1 VAVKLGHTRQFSG
14 GTLRITTFL
23 TDSWGWLVGFADLG
37 FNVDGG
43 GAAYCDMVHQG
54 ATVDVGGSSRLLRLA
69 WNCLD
74 MSGDDLRM
82 PVVQGIL
89 TRHMLA

>member
-14 GTLRITTFL
+14 NTQWIPTFL

-37 FNVDGG
+37 FKVDGG

-54 ATVDVGGSSRLLRLA
+54 AMVDVVHRGCFDWPGSA
-69 WNCLD
+69 WICLE
-74 MSGDDLRM
+74 MTCECLWFK
-82 PVVQGIL
+82 VF
-89 TRHMLA
+89 